1 MNSFLRR
8 QRQNSSFHGKFVFI
22 VIIFLVLF
30 LHFSLQG
37 TQDKYLLQLVFMS
50 NLEQEAQLRIT
61 NEKIA
66 VEDEKIAMQP
76 RRFLSLEKDKAVKDK
91 IIKYLQNLQHEIMSK
106 FLELFD
112 AVEDAKNNSVII
124 IMLVICG

>member
-1 MNSFLRR
+1 
-8 QRQNSSFHGKFVFI
+8 
-22 VIIFLVLF
+22 
-30 LHFSLQG
+30 
-37 TQDKYLLQLVFMS
+37 MS
-50 NLEQEAQLRIT
+50 NLDQEAQLRIT

-106 FLELFD
+106 FLELLD

>member
-1 MNSFLRR
+1 
-8 QRQNSSFHGKFVFI
+8 
-22 VIIFLVLF
+22 
-30 LHFSLQG
+30 
-37 TQDKYLLQLVFMS
+37 MS
-50 NLEQEAQLRIT
+50 NLDQEAQLWIA

-106 FLELFD
+106 FLELLD

>member
-1 MNSFLRR
+1 
-8 QRQNSSFHGKFVFI
+8 
-22 VIIFLVLF
+22 
-30 LHFSLQG
+30 
-37 TQDKYLLQLVFMS
+37 MS

-106 FLELFD
+106 FLELLD

>member
-1 MNSFLRR
+1 MMTTQEL
-8 QRQNSSFHGKFVFI
+8 
-22 VIIFLVLF
+22 L
-30 LHFSLQG
+30 G
-37 TQDKYLLQLVFMS
+37 THDKYLLQLVFMS

-106 FLELFD
+106 FLELLD